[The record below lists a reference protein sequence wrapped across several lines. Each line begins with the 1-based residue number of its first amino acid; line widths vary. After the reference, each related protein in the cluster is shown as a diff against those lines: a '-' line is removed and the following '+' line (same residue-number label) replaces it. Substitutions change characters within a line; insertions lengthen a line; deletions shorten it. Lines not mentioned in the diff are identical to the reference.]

1 MLNLV
6 KKVVAAGKTYV
17 APVLPAAAGFAGVL
31 VGTSANAAGTDFSS
45 ISSGIDA
52 STIVTAIVAMGAI
65 MILPGVAKWGAKKLA
80 TFFG

>member
-1 MLNLV
+1 MLNLF
-6 KKVVAAGKTYV
+6 KKAV
-17 APVLPAAAGFAGVL
+17 APLAAVVTGLFAV
-31 VGTSANAAGTDFSS
+31 TSANAAGTGTDFSS
-45 ISSGIDA
+45 IASGIDA

>member
-1 MLNLV
+1 MFKLL
-6 KKVVAAGKTYV
+6 KKAV
-17 APVLPAAAGFAGVL
+17 APLGAVVTGLFAV
-31 VGTSANAAGTDFSS
+31 TSANAAGTDFSS
-45 ISSGIDA
+45 IASGIDA

>member
-1 MLNLV
+1 MLKFVN
-6 KKVVAAGKTYV
+6 KFV
-17 APVLPAAAGFAGVL
+17 APVAAVLTGLFATTGAFAAG
-31 VGTSANAAGTDFSS
+31 TGTDFSS

>member
-1 MLNLV
+1 MFNL
-6 KKVVAAGKTYV
+6 KKVVAPLAAV
-17 APVLPAAAGFAGVL
+17 ATGLFATTGAYAV
-31 VGTSANAAGTDFSS
+31 GTDFSS

-65 MILPGVAKWGAKKLA
+65 MILPGVAKWGSKKLA